1 MDGIG
6 LDGWMDGPL
15 NGSLLLA
22 PLCGANN
29 QCIQCFHWYQMH
41 DISKSHLMQ
50 HCLLSKRDMWEMAS
64 VSCQTQIVSFPDE
77 PSSSF
82 VPSDGVNASFPDLT
96 PHYTRVLLLCVSV
109 QPSSD

>member
-1 MDGIG
+1 MGT
-6 LDGWMDGPL
+6 
-15 NGSLLLA
+15 NV
-22 PLCGANN
+22 GAV
-29 QCIQCFHWYQMH
+29 QMH
-41 DISKSHLMQ
+41 DISESHLMQ

-96 PHYTRVLLLCVSV
+96 LHCTIYTCVATLRVRSA
-109 QPSSD
+109 